1 MVETNVTVMSQLQ
14 EMLKIIIY
22 LMNIWHILKVQAMHV
37 MRKKGQILVLSVVL
51 LVFQITWQIGN
62 KLLRE

>member
-14 EMLKIIIY
+14 EMLKIIY

-37 MRKKGQILVLSVVL
+37 MGKKGQILVLSVVL
-51 LVFQITWQIGN
+51 MVFQITWQIGN

>member
-37 MRKKGQILVLSVVL
+37 M
-51 LVFQITWQIGN
+51 
-62 KLLRE
+62 